1 CCSPPDSSWGKRSVL
16 SWRPTSLST
25 SGTVRSIECRR
36 APMTSRAKATFSRTV
51 LLDSSLKS
59 WNTQPIERRRAGTFQ
74 EASRLSSLPATQ
86 ILPAVG
92 RSSLVSRRR
101 KVDLP
106 EPDWPTTKTNSPL
119 AISTDTSSSAST
131 SFPYDLLTWS
141 SLITGRVRPFARGGC
156 PARKL
161 RVSPLAPRLYQ

>member
-1 CCSPPDSSWGKRSVL
+1 
-16 SWRPTSLST
+16 
-25 SGTVRSIECRR
+25 
-36 APMTSRAKATFSRTV
+36 
-51 LLDSSLKS
+51 
-59 WNTQPIERRRAGTFQ
+59 
-74 EASRLSSLPATQ
+74 SSLPATQ

-119 AISTDTSSSAST
+119 PISTDTSSSAST

-141 SLITGRVRPFARGGC
+141 SLITIADPSVRLRGSRPAFLVARAIVLGTTGRRNRLGSRPGR
-156 PARKL
+156 RTHL
-161 RVSPLAPRLYQ
+161 E